1 MLSTFLKFFKS
12 FFLRAAV
19 VGVEGLFVLFV
30 FGVLLEG
37 HKILMWK
44 HNIMFAT
51 FTCELTLMFTEF
63 FFNVHRIKGIKVA
76 KNGHKNP

>member
-1 MLSTFLKFFKS
+1 
-12 FFLRAAV
+12 
-19 VGVEGLFVLFV
+19 
-30 FGVLLEG
+30 
-37 HKILMWK
+37 
-44 HNIMFAT
+44 MFAT